1 MDVAETIVYRSWY
14 AIDGETPDTVSSL
27 AEQDLSTTVAEDIRL
42 VNSVQQG
49 LASLG
54 YQPGPLIIDPNRS
67 VNSEHSIRA
76 IHEWILAAHDQDF

>member
-1 MDVAETIVYRSWY
+1 MPPPVT
-14 AIDGETPDTVSSL
+14 
-27 AEQDLSTTVAEDIRL
+27 TTVAEDIRL

-54 YQPGPLIIDPNRS
+54 YRPGPLVIDPEHG

-76 IHEWILAAHDQDF
+76 IHEWVLAAHE